1 MHSGF
6 IGPASLKASILFDRQ
21 RGLSFVTACCLYLY
35 DRLCV
40 CQGAVASSSG
50 MEDTLR
56 QELNSQREV
65 SARLRQDLAAARQH
79 LHDMTAQWEE
89 QHSSLQEQLQQQEAQ
104 VQRLQLE
111 LQQRPTAARVAEL
124 QQQVRVLQAV
134 GYGSLP
140 EEELGAA
147 GVSVSASGQPGALEG
162 ALSLGSEPSTRSSE
176 AGLAAGAQGG
186 LNLEGLLLAK
196 NRKLEHEVT
205 VARLALAEANQQL
218 EGAREQVGRQMFP
231 GQTAQWACRPRGMVV
246 DFVMFLCFCGDL
258 PSAL

>member
-1 MHSGF
+1 M
-6 IGPASLKASILFDRQ
+6 
-21 RGLSFVTACCLYLY
+21 
-35 DRLCV
+35 
-40 CQGAVASSSG
+40 ASSSG

-147 GVSVSASGQPGALEG
+147 GVSGSGSGQPGALEG
-162 ALSLGSEPSTRSSE
+162 TLSLGSEPSTRSSE

-218 EGAREQVGRQMFP
+218 EGAREQVGGRCLLIRQHN
-231 GQTAQWACRPRGMVV
+231 GHAGE
-246 DFVMFLCFCGDL
+246 
-258 PSAL
+258 